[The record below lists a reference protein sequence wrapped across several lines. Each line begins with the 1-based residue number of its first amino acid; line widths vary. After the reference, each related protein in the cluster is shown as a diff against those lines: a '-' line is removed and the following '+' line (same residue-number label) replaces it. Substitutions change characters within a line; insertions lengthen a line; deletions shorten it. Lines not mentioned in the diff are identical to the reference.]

1 MYTGNGKGK
10 TTAAIGLAIRAAGR
24 GFKTYIAQFMKQGKY
39 GETLFINN
47 HLKDFITVEQ
57 FGLPGFHHSGKEVT
71 EKEINAA
78 MEGIR
83 AIKKAIKSQ
92 EYNIIVLDEVN
103 VLLHFKI
110 INPAVILE
118 IIKNKSNNIEL
129 ILTGRHAPK
138 EIISEADLV
147 TEMKEIKHYFTNK
160 VIARI
165 GIEK

>member
-1 MYTGNGKGK
+1 
-10 TTAAIGLAIRAAGR
+10 
-24 GFKTYIAQFMKQGKY
+24 
-39 GETLFINN
+39 
-47 HLKDFITVEQ
+47 
-57 FGLPGFHHSGKEVT
+57 
-71 EKEINAA
+71 